1 MILIGMGANLDG
13 VDGTP
18 EECLRATVLRLEA
31 RGITVEKMSG
41 IWKTAP
47 VPISDQPWYRNA
59 VCSVE
64 SELEPHA
71 LLAVLASI
79 EDDVGRVRRGR
90 NEARVIDLDL
100 LAYND
105 RLIEGKDLHIPHPRM
120 SDRAFVL
127 YPLQEV
133 VPDWVH
139 PISGVSV
146 SELIKNLPKDQE
158 IERIQ
163 EDTEARHG

>member
-18 EECLRATVLRLEA
+18 EECLKATSQRLEE
-31 RGITVEKMSG
+31 RGIVVKKMSS

-47 VPISDQPWYRNA
+47 VPVSDQPWYRNA
-59 VCSVE
+59 VCAVE
-64 SELEPHA
+64 TSLEPHE
-71 LLAVLASI
+71 LLKVLAAV
-79 EDDVGRVRRGR
+79 EDEVGRVRRDR

-120 SDRAFVL
+120 HDRAFVL

-133 VPDWVH
+133 APDWIH

-146 SELIKNLPKDQE
+146 STLIEELPVGQE
-158 IERIQ
+158 IERIS
-163 EDTEARHG
+163 EDMEKHYG